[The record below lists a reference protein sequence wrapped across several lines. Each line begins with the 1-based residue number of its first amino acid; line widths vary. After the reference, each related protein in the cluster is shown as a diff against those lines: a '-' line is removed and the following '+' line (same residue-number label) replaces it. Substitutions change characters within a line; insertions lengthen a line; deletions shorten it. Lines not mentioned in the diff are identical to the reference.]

1 MKDKGE
7 ALSPMKHK
15 GEDIESYKN
24 IKQRML
30 SPAKL
35 KAKNIESYE
44 NMPIGTSTQGLNR
57 IRKQEVDSL
66 KGPLIPN
73 SKARTLDFGNWHIK
87 RNLCTYS
94 LIWSMRYGMQ
104 MHANFILKCSKC
116 RLCI

>member
-66 KGPLIPN
+66 KGPLRRQDN
-73 SKARTLDFGNWHIK
+73 GFWKLAYK
-87 RNLCTYS
+87 EK
-94 LIWSMRYGMQ
+94 SM
-104 MHANFILKCSKC
+104 HS
-116 RLCI
+116 